1 VNSYIKKKTHRSG
14 MIVKLKAL
22 GFSVTT
28 RLKALGCGKELSEDL
43 KINSF
48 GLITLLKYF
57 LYS

>member
-1 VNSYIKKKTHRSG
+1 
-14 MIVKLKAL
+14 MIIRLKAL
-22 GFSVTT
+22 GFDVTT
-28 RLKALGCGKELSEDL
+28 RLKTLGSGKELSEDL

>member
-1 VNSYIKKKTHRSG
+1 
-14 MIVKLKAL
+14 MIV
-22 GFSVTT
+22 
-28 RLKALGCGKELSEDL
+28 RLKALRFGVTTRPKTLGSGKELSEDL